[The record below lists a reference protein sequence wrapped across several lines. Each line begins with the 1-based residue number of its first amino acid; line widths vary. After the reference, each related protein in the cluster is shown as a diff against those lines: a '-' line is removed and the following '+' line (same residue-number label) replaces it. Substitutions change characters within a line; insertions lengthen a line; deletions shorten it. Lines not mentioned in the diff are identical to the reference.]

1 MARRAVALV
10 LVLAFAWGGLAVAL
24 RLGYLPALGLDLQ
37 GGISVILTA
46 PPDTPTEQLEQAV
59 EVMRNRIEDSG
70 VQEPEIS
77 IQGDNAVLVQ
87 LPGVTDTEAA
97 LQIIGTT
104 GQLSFRP
111 VLEVAPLG
119 DTEVSTD
126 DDPSRDNWLPGPGG
140 LAYHVGPSELIGT
153 SIEEAVAA
161 PAQGSAQWGVNL
173 AFDDE
178 GAVLFAQL
186 TADAAS
192 YPPGDPRR
200 EIAIVLDADVI
211 NAPPVAADVSPD
223 VGIAGGQAVITLGS
237 GEEARS
243 EAEELA
249 VVLRYGALPVEL
261 ERQSLQQVSATLGEE
276 ALRTG
281 VVAGLIGL
289 AIVALFLI
297 LYYRALGLVAVVG
310 LTVFGSFLL
319 LVFSLLGTGIGL
331 TLTLAG
337 VTGII
342 VSIGITA
349 DSYIVYFERLKEQVR
364 QGVDIEEAA
373 VIGFKKAFRTI
384 LTADFVSLTGAFL
397 LWVLAIGPVKGF
409 AIALGIATIIDV
421 IVARWYTANAVR
433 LLTRTGLGRSGF
445 LSIPAASG
453 QAAAETAEAPA

>member
-1 MARRAVALV
+1 MVRRAVALV
-10 LVLAFAWGGLAVAL
+10 LILAFAWGGLATAL
-24 RLGYLPALGLDLQ
+24 SLGYLPALGLDLQ
-37 GGISVILTA
+37 GGISVILSA
-46 PPDTPTEQLEQAV
+46 PPDTPAEQLEQAV
-59 EVMRNRIEDSG
+59 EVMRNRIEASG
-70 VQEPEIS
+70 VAEPEIS

-119 DTEVSTD
+119 DTEVATD
-126 DDPSRDNWLPGPGG
+126 DAPGDDNWLPGPGG
-140 LAYHVGPSELIGT
+140 LAYHVGPSDLIGT
-153 SIEEAVAA
+153 HVEEAVAA
-161 PAQGSAQWGVNL
+161 PTQGSAQWGVNL
-173 AFDDE
+173 AFDDP
-178 GAVLFAQL
+178 GAEMFAQL
-186 TADAAS
+186 TADAAAF
-192 YPPGDPRR
+192 PLGDPRR

-223 VGIAGGQAVITLGS
+223 LGIAGGQAVITLGT
-237 GEEARS
+237 GEEAQA
-243 EAEELA
+243 EAEDLA

-281 VVAGLIGL
+281 VVAGLAGL
-289 AIVALFLI
+289 AIVALLLI
-297 LYYRALGLVAVVG
+297 VYYRALGLVAVLG
-310 LTVFGSFLL
+310 LTVFGSLLL
-319 LVFSLLGTGIGL
+319 LVFSLLGNGIGL

-342 VSIGITA
+342 VAIGITA
-349 DSYIVYFERLKEQVR
+349 DSYIVFFERLKEQVR
-364 QGVDIEEAA
+364 LGVDPEEAA
-373 VIGFKKAFRTI
+373 ETAFKKAFRTI

-409 AIALGIATIIDV
+409 AISLGIATVIDV

-433 LLTRTGLGRSGF
+433 SLARSGFGRSGF
-445 LSIPAASG
+445 LSIPAAAG
-453 QAAAETAEAPA
+453 RAAEPTEVPA